1 MQIIGLGTQD
11 DFPFAQ
17 RFLEQGEFE
26 ETTLL
31 WDPTFDTWSA
41 FGVEANSQFIL
52 LAPDLQTGSD
62 LVYGFNDDVQA
73 QIVEL
78 LESLSG

>member
-1 MQIIGLGTQD
+1 MGTQD

-17 RFLEQGEFE
+17 RFLELGEFE
-26 ETTLL
+26 ETRLL
-31 WDPTFDTWSA
+31 WDPSFNTWSA
-41 FGVEANSQFIL
+41 FGVQANSQFVL
-52 LAPDLQTGSD
+52 LAPDLSTGSD

-78 LESLSG
+78 LEGL